1 MGSITQLNERLRTV
15 PQQLDADE
23 QVIAAAEQVAVFSEN
38 TDTETLLDQI
48 ARAGLLAISIPSE
61 FGGAD
66 LPNDVIARAVSII
79 SRAYPQVGHALSS
92 HFAALEFVRTSGT
105 EEQRRGVYGRVA
117 MGELFH
123 LVVSDP
129 VEQRPLCRNDGIGY
143 GLFGRPEVE
152 LPVQQGWIAFS
163 AVRETGGE
171 VLALVAH
178 NQLHSLTVPE
188 NATNPEGGAA
198 GVHVPGDNVLTA
210 GPGAAR
216 LAASLATL
224 LDAAVLLGE
233 LAGQTAGDRSAQG
246 TVTDTAEVG
255 RSFMNLQVLQ
265 ALMLRVASALDTVQV
280 GAESGGGH
288 GNVTSLA
295 GTLEVLISRLRG
307 DPATREEELLARIGA
322 ELANG
327 NTTA

>member
-1 MGSITQLNERLRTV
+1 MGSITHLNERLRTV
-15 PQQLDADE
+15 PQQLAADD
-23 QVIAAAEQVAVFSEN
+23 QVVAAAEQIAAFSR
-38 TDTETLLDQI
+38 DADVETVLDQV
-48 ARAGLLAISIPSE
+48 ARVGLLAISIPSE

-79 SRAYPQVGHALSS
+79 SGPYPRAGLALSS

-105 EEQRRGVYGRVA
+105 EEQRRGVYGRA
-117 MGELFH
+117 ALGELFQ
-123 LVVSDP
+123 LVAPEAD
-129 VEQRPLCRNDGIGY
+129 ERRPLCRNDGIGY
-143 GLFGRPEVE
+143 GLFVRPGIE
-152 LPVQQGWIAFS
+152 LPVQHGWIAFS

-178 NQLHSLTVPE
+178 NQLHSLTAPE
-188 NATNPEGGAA
+188 NASDPEGGAT

-210 GPGAAR
+210 GAGAAR

-233 LAGQTAGDRSAQG
+233 LAGDSAREG
-246 TVTDTAEVG
+246 SARLPVTDPAEAG

-265 ALMLRVASALDTVQV
+265 ALMLRVASALDAVQV
-280 GAESGGGH
+280 GAEAGVGYGG
-288 GNVTSLA
+288 VASLA
-295 GTLEVLISRLRG
+295 GTLEVLVARLRG
-307 DPATREEELLARIGA
+307 DPPTREEELLARIGA

-327 NTTA
+327 NTAS